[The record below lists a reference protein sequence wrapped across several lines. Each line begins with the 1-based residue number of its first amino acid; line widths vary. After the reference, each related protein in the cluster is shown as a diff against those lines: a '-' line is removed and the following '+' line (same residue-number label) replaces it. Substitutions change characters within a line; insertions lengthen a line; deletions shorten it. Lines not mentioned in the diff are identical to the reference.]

1 MGAVLIVDDRHD
13 VLELN
18 RILLEAEGYEAAGCA
33 YADATP
39 ERLRLA
45 APRVLLLDLVPG
57 DEAPWTLLHRLRQDE
72 DTREIG
78 VVVTSDA
85 PALVERALNDP
96 ELGIAAGLV
105 MPFDIEALY
114 AAIATAKRYGRKA
127 VPAAPPVLLLQHAAD
142 TVRQGRGRILL
153 RWVQRISAL
162 DAFRRRS
169 NLSLTA
175 LRGQGAELIDG
186 VADALALQAAT
197 RAVPTTAAGVCL
209 EAAREHARLRRA
221 QGLQAADAAREM
233 VALRREVWREVR
245 GTIAQDPPPL
255 DEVWDLQGRLQLALD
270 ESLFAMLETLE
281 ETTAS

>member
-18 RILLEAEGYEAAGCA
+18 RILLEAEGYEAVGCS
-33 YADATP
+33 YAEATP
-39 ERLRLA
+39 ERLRRQ

-57 DEAPWTLLHRLRQDE
+57 DEAPWTLLQQLRQDE
-72 DTREIG
+72 STREIG

-85 PALVERALNDP
+85 PVLVDRALADP
-96 ELGIAAGLV
+96 ELGIAAGLA

-114 AAIATAKRYGRKA
+114 GAIATAARHGRKA
-127 VPAAPPVLLLQHAAD
+127 VRASPPILLLQRAAD
-142 TVRQGRGRILL
+142 AVRQGRGRIVL

-162 DAFRRRS
+162 DAFRRRPD
-169 NLSLTA
+169 LA
-175 LRGQGAELIDG
+175 LAEMQGRGEELIAG
-186 VADALALQAAT
+186 VADALALQATT

-209 EAAREHARLRRA
+209 ETAREHARLRCA
-221 QGLQAADAAREM
+221 QGLQASDVAREV

-245 GTIAQDPPPL
+245 SATAQDPPPL
-255 DEVWDLQGRLQLALD
+255 EEVWDLLGRLHLALD

-281 ETTAS
+281 ESMAS

>member
-18 RILLEAEGYEAAGCA
+18 RILLEAEGYEAVGCS
-33 YADATP
+33 YAEATP
-39 ERLRLA
+39 ERLRRQ

-57 DEAPWTLLHRLRQDE
+57 DEAPWTLLQQLRQDE
-72 DTREIG
+72 STREIG

-85 PALVERALNDP
+85 PVLVDRALADP
-96 ELGIAAGLV
+96 ELGIAAGLA

-114 AAIATAKRYGRKA
+114 AAITTAARHGRKVVRA
-127 VPAAPPVLLLQHAAD
+127 TPPILLLQRAAD
-142 TVRQGRGRILL
+142 AVRQGRGRIVL

-162 DAFRRRS
+162 DAFRRRPD
-169 NLSLTA
+169 LSLA
-175 LRGQGAELIDG
+175 EMQGRGEELIAG

-209 EAAREHARLRRA
+209 ETAREHARLRRA
-221 QGLQAADAAREM
+221 QGLQASDVAREM

-245 GTIAQDPPPL
+245 STTAQDPPPL
-255 DEVWDLQGRLQLALD
+255 EEVWDLLGRLHLALD

-281 ETTAS
+281 ESMAS